1 MAKTPE
7 QLTPEPAESQAEEAE
22 QRESLARI
30 EAGHIPVSAERRL
43 RELADAPRQPSP
55 APGGPR
61 ASADERGAAP
71 GATDVTPGAAARP
84 AVVFTSDLSIAGF
97 ALCKRLG
104 LTPVSQVMG
113 SSIYQMGY
121 QGAWGQRGGW
131 GQAGFAGGFM
141 FELDTLSEALNEVRS
156 RALRRLAEEAQCVGA
171 DAVVE
176 VETRA
181 GEADLEAGSV
191 SLEHNVLGTAVRR
204 AHRMPGSGR
213 SSGIGQRAGRSSRNV
228 PRAERSSPVL
238 TELSVAEFAKLVEA
252 GFEPLGI
259 VAWSSVFFAGYSFGP
274 GIGGAEAFGLGT
286 TQNFE
291 LREFTQAF
299 YNARETVMAQLSA
312 QAAALGAAGIVGMR
326 IGHTAR
332 RQDLAGSFGVG
343 SRDGLMITFNAIG
356 TAIAERTGVPAG
368 SPKPILDLSA

>member
-1 MAKTPE
+1 MATTPE
-7 QLTPEPAESQAEEAE
+7 QPTPEPTESQAEEAE

-43 RELADAPRQPSP
+43 RELGETPGARAATPDERAT
-55 APGGPR
+55 APGT
-61 ASADERGAAP
+61 ADG
-71 GATDVTPGAAARP
+71 TPGAAARP
-84 AVVFTSDLSIAGF
+84 AVSFTSDLSIAGF

-104 LTPVSQVMG
+104 LTPISQVMG

-131 GQAGFAGGFM
+131 GQTGFAGGFM

-181 GEADLEAGSV
+181 GEADLETGTV

-204 AHRMPGSGR
+204 AGGPRGDRASGKGRHGGR
-213 SSGIGQRAGRSSRNV
+213 SSGLGQ
-228 PRAERSSPVL
+228 PVL

-259 VAWSSVFFAGYSFGP
+259 VAWSSVFFAGYAYGT
-274 GIGGAEAFGLGT
+274 GIGGTAAFGLGT

-299 YNARETVMAQLSA
+299 YNARETVMTQLSA
-312 QAAALGAAGIVGMR
+312 QAVALGAAGIVGVR

-332 RQDLAGSFGVG
+332 RQDLAGNLGGG
-343 SRDGLMITFNAIG
+343 SRGGLMVTFNAIG
-356 TAIAERTGVPAG
+356 TAIAERAGAAAG

>member
-1 MAKTPE
+1 MAGTPE
-7 QLTPEPAESQAEEAE
+7 EPTFEPTESEAEEAE

-30 EAGHIPVSAERRL
+30 EAGHIPISAERRL
-43 RELADAPRQPSP
+43 RELARMPGERATGRGEASGG
-55 APGGPR
+55 APGER
-61 ASADERGAAP
+61 ATAP
-71 GATDVTPGAAARP
+71 GAADRP
-84 AVVFTSDLSIAGF
+84 AVSFTSDLSIAGF

-104 LTPVSQVMG
+104 LTPISQVMG

-156 RALRRLAEEAQCVGA
+156 RALSRLAEEARCVGA

-181 GEADLEAGSV
+181 GEADLETGSV

-204 AHRMPGSGR
+204 ASGPHADR
-213 SSGIGQRAGRSSRNV
+213 SSGSGQ
-228 PRAERSSPVL
+228 PVL

-259 VAWSSVFFAGYSFGP
+259 VAWSAVFFAGYAYGP
-274 GIGGAEAFGLGT
+274 GIGGTEAFGLGM

-291 LREFTQAF
+291 LKEFTQAF
-299 YNARETVMAQLSA
+299 YNAREAVMTQLSA
-312 QAAALGAAGIVGMR
+312 QAAALGASGIVGVR

-332 RQDLAGSFGVG
+332 RHDLAGNLGGG
-343 SRDGLMITFNAIG
+343 SRGGLMVTFNAIG
-356 TAIAERTGVPAG
+356 TAIAERAGAGAG